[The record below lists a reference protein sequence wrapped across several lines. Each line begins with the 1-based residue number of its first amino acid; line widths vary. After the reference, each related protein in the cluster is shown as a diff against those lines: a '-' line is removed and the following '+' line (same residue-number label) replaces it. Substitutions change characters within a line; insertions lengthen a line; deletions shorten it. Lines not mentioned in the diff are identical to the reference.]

1 MGIIKRLDQSIANKI
16 AAGEVIEKLANVVK
30 ELVENSIDAEATKI
44 DIDLVDSGMKLIR
57 VTDNG
62 KGMDEADAI
71 LAFERHAT
79 SKIST
84 VNDLFRIQSL
94 GFRGEALPSVA
105 AISRVDL
112 TTSNDQVTINVIF
125 EDGKF
130 IEKKESSL
138 NQGTRIEV
146 TKLFYS
152 TPARFKYLKSM
163 QHELANIVSLVN
175 GFALANPSV
184 SFRLTNDSKLL
195 FISLG
200 NDSVTNLMA
209 QIYGTQVAKSLI
221 YFEAKNRDYQI
232 YGYTSNPVINR
243 SSRNYITIVV
253 NNRVVTNKYIVSAI
267 TEVYDQL
274 IPKGRYPIAILY
286 IDVDPLLIDVNVHPR
301 KIEIK
306 FSEQE
311 KLLKL
316 IKNSIS
322 DKLEITNIYQKPQ
335 EDYLQTKIAFYEEE
349 KTYQETESK
358 DIESLDNSQDNV
370 TDNQEKATD
379 SLKGKII
386 PDMEYIGQYTGTY
399 LIWQNETG
407 MFLLDQHAAAERI
420 RYEKYLVNM
429 ETRNNETIELLTPLK
444 LEFSNEILI
453 KLNDYLDQISILGVQ
468 AQIEDNYILVF
479 QIPNWFP
486 KNFEEIYL
494 EAIIMR
500 LCEGELLS
508 KQNLIDDLAKLLACK
523 HSLKA
528 NHYITKNEANILL
541 NDLRKCKR
549 PFTCPHGRPII
560 VSISLKQIEYWFN
573 RVIK

>member
-44 DIDLVDSGMKLIR
+44 DIDLVDSGMRLIR

-62 KGMDEADAI
+62 MGMDEADAI

-112 TTSNDQVTINVIF
+112 TTSNGQDTINVIF

-130 IEKKESSL
+130 VEKKESSL

-163 QHELANIVSLVN
+163 QHELANIVSLIN

-253 NNRVVTNKYIVSAI
+253 NNRVVTNKYIVSGI

-306 FSEQE
+306 FSEQD

-316 IKNSIS
+316 IKTCIS
-322 DKLEITNIYQKPQ
+322 EKLEITNIYQKPQ

-358 DIESLDNSQDNV
+358 DNESLDNSQENL
-370 TDNQEKATD
+370 TDYQEKATD
-379 SLKGKII
+379 SLTKKII

-429 ETRNNETIELLTPLK
+429 ETRNNETIELLAPLK

-453 KLNDYLDQISILGVQ
+453 KLNDYLDQISLLGVQ
-468 AQIEDNYILVF
+468 AQIKDNYILVS

-528 NHYITKNEANILL
+528 NHYITKTEANVLL